1 MATCGFQK
9 TQGDEEVSSGGMAV
23 ICGGGWRFSGVSS
36 RKLSWK
42 VVGLDMFVICY
53 LFCGWCFGGL
63 FYRMSTYFN
72 KVKKCWHQICN
83 GTKLVHGTKR
93 EHF

>member
-1 MATCGFQK
+1 LLFG
-9 TQGDEEVSSGGMAV
+9 V
-23 ICGGGWRFSGVSS
+23 ISGVSS

-63 FYRMSTYFN
+63 FDSRMLTHFN
-72 KVKKCWHQICN
+72 KVKINVGIKFVMVPKWYMIPKGNTFRIFHYF
-83 GTKLVHGTKR
+83 VHSSSLDLP
-93 EHF
+93 HPFV